1 MPNLHASHPRRGD
14 HTEEYQCVYHEYML
28 RFFDRNPWM
37 WGTHVWNM
45 FDFAADAR
53 DQGGGARDESQGTGN
68 L

>member
-1 MPNLHASHPRRGD
+1 MHPIPAVVTIRKS
-14 HTEEYQCVYHEYML
+14 TSAVYHEYML

-53 DQGGGARDESQGTGN
+53 DQGGEPG
-68 L
+68 